1 VVTLPLVLEDAI
13 MFGWNLVGAL
23 IVGLL
28 AGWLGGLLMRGRGF
42 GCLGNLLI
50 GAIGGLVGGFL
61 FRLAGIEELAGFLG
75 SLLTAL
81 VGAIVLLAVTS
92 ILRKVTR

>member
-1 VVTLPLVLEDAI
+1 ML
-13 MFGWNLVGAL
+13 NLIGAL

-42 GCLGNLLI
+42 GCLGNLLV
-50 GAIGGLVGGFL
+50 GAVGGLIGGFL
-61 FRLAGIEELAGFLG
+61 FRLAGIGELAGFLG

-81 VGAIVLLAVTS
+81 VGAVVLLAITG